1 MFEYLA
7 KHFINCQILKY
18 KNDVSSNNYSIDVG
32 CNSV

>member
-18 KNDVSSNNYSIDVG
+18 KNYVSSSNYFIDVR
-32 CNSV
+32 CDSV